1 MLEYQKIHRKNGFT
15 IIEIILALLIISLV
29 IVGVLMFFPT
39 SRRATEESAL
49 KTRIANNVVSE
60 AEVIKAV
67 GYKSL
72 EKLLGTYNSLLVE
85 LLVKGGSVKVYFDN
99 VEFQNPSPSLLD
111 TLKVSSWNSSLNELG
126 AGKGVI
132 EIKRVSGVSNLLSVK
147 VRVEYGSGKNYEI
160 NTYISL

>member
-1 MLEYQKIHRKNGFT
+1 MLEFQRNRHNRGFT
-15 IIEIILALLIISLV
+15 IIEIILALLIISLI

-49 KTRIANNVVSE
+49 KARIANSVVSE
-60 AEVIKAV
+60 VEVIKAV

-72 EKLLGTYNSLLVE
+72 EKLLGTYSRIMIE
-85 LLVKGGSVKVYFDN
+85 LIVKGGSVKVYFDN
-99 VEFQNPSPSLLD
+99 VETQNSASLLD
-111 TLKVSSWNSSLNELG
+111 TLKIGNWNSSLNELG
-126 AGKGVI
+126 VEKGVI
-132 EIKRVSGVSNLLSVK
+132 EIKRVSGVDNLLSVK

>member
-1 MLEYQKIHRKNGFT
+1 MLGYQKNHHKRGFT

-49 KTRIANNVVSE
+49 KAKIANSVVSE
-60 AEVIKAV
+60 IEVIKSK

-72 EKLLGTYNSLLVE
+72 NELLGSDNNLLIELSIKDGKIKINGNEVNLDPNSTIN
-85 LLVKGGSVKVYFDN
+85 S
-99 VEFQNPSPSLLD
+99 
-111 TLKVSSWNSSLNELG
+111 TLNLSGWSSSLSNLG
-126 AGKGVI
+126 VDKGII
-132 EIKRVSGVSNLLSVK
+132 EINRVAGIDNLLSIK
-147 VRVEYGSGKNYEI
+147 VRVEYGSEKNYEI